1 VDDEE
6 MDDEETDNEEVDNK
20 DKVLDKDK
28 DGGY

>member
-1 VDDEE
+1 MDDEE